1 LGGAPRGGAADGGGA
16 TGRGAGGEKKL
27 YWYTTFGEIS
37 VVEQLFWQEGH
48 VIRPFCRS
56 AGVSCRGYSQPLQRR
71 LTDFGAD
78 MAFGQVPAKLKEH
91 YGIEG
96 PVSAVRTITEAQARH
111 IHAQEHFQ
119 TCLPAQ
125 GVAWVIAETD
135 GSRIPIVDT
144 APPPTETAGGDRRKT
159 RQVRWQEARLSLA
172 HAHGSV
178 TPRFAATFGAP
189 DVVGEQLRDC
199 AIRVGFGLTSRL
211 HSVGDGA
218 PWIADQVPQV
228 FGPQGRYLVDF
239 YHVSEYLAAA
249 APRCAPDTPTQW
261 LAQQQAQLKQGDVAG
276 VQAALA
282 PSLEAPEVTDKAA
295 PVRCCARYLT
305 NRPGQFDYQQAL
317 AVGLPIGSGEIE
329 SAHRYVIQQ
338 RLKLAGAWWK
348 EETAAD
354 MLALRTLRANGEW
367 DQYWAPLEQLAA

>member
-1 LGGAPRGGAADGGGA
+1 V
-16 TGRGAGGEKKL
+16 
-27 YWYTTFGEIS
+27 S
-37 VVEQLFWQEGH
+37 EQLFWQEGH
-48 VIRPFCRS
+48 VIRPFCRA

-78 MAFGQVPAKLKEH
+78 LAFGQVPAKLKEH
-91 YGIEG
+91 YGIEV

-111 IHAQEHFQ
+111 IHAQEHVQ
-119 TCLPAQ
+119 TTPPAQ
-125 GVAWVIAETD
+125 GVEWVIAETD
-135 GSRIPIVDT
+135 GSMIPIVDT
-144 APPPTETAGGDRRKT
+144 APLERGAAGGDRRKT

-172 HAHGSV
+172 HAQGSV
-178 TPRFAATFGAP
+178 TPRFAATFAEP

-199 AIRVGFGLTSRL
+199 AVRVGFGPTSRV

-218 PWIADQVPQV
+218 PWIVNQVKRV

-261 LAQQQAQLKQGDVAG
+261 LAHQQAQLKQSEVAG
-276 VQAALA
+276 VQGALA
-282 PSLEAPEVTDKAA
+282 PYLEAPEVADSAA
-295 PVRCCARYLT
+295 PVRGCARYLA

-317 AVGLPIGSGEIE
+317 AANLPIGSGEIE

-338 RLKLAGAWWK
+338 RLKLAGAWWT

-354 MLALRTLRANGEW
+354 MLALRTLRANGGW
-367 DQYWAPLEQLAA
+367 NQYWAPLEQLAA

>member
-1 LGGAPRGGAADGGGA
+1 M
-16 TGRGAGGEKKL
+16 
-27 YWYTTFGEIS
+27 
-37 VVEQLFWQEGH
+37 VEQLFWQEGH

-56 AGVSCRGYSQPLQRR
+56 AGVSSRGYSQPLQRR
-71 LTDFGAD
+71 LADFGAD

-91 YGIEG
+91 YGIEV

-119 TCLPAQ
+119 TSLPAQ

-135 GSRIPIVDT
+135 GSMIPMVDT
-144 APPPTETAGGDRRKT
+144 VPPQTGAAGGDRRKT

-172 HAHGSV
+172 HAQGSG

-199 AIRVGFGLTSRL
+199 AIRVGFGLTSRV

-218 PWIADQVPQV
+218 PWIADQVHQV

-239 YHVSEYLAAA
+239 YHLSEYLAAA
-249 APRCAPDTPTQW
+249 AARCAPDTPTQW

-276 VQAALA
+276 VQAALV
-282 PSLEAPEVTDKAA
+282 PYLEALEVTDKAA
-295 PVRCCARYLT
+295 PVRCCSRYLT